1 MTTKRPIAAALL
13 LCLLLNGC
21 FSYVPTESTPGRASR
36 VRVALLAP
44 ADFRLLEYTA
54 NEVVVADGEL
64 VRADD
69 REVVLSATRL
79 QARSGYEFVGHGET
93 ITIPRGNVG
102 SLQRKRIAPLQSAL
116 LAGAVAAVVVL
127 STQLFDA
134 VRGGDG
140 GGEKPPVPPT

>member
-1 MTTKRPIAAALL
+1 MATKRPIAAALL

-21 FSYVPTESTPGRASR
+21 FSYAPAQSTPGRAAR
-36 VRVALLAP
+36 VRVALVAP

-54 NEVVVADGEL
+54 NEVVVADGEM
-64 VRADD
+64 VSADD

-93 ITIPRGNVG
+93 ITIPRSNVA

-127 STQLFDA
+127 STRLFEA

-140 GGEKPPVPPT
+140 GGEKPPPPPN

>member
-1 MTTKRPIAAALL
+1 MATKRPVAAALL

-21 FSYVPTESTPGRASR
+21 FTYAPTQSTPGRAAR
-36 VRVALLAP
+36 VRVALASP
-44 ADFRLLEYTA
+44 ADFRLTEYTA

-93 ITIPRGNVG
+93 LTIPRSNVA
-102 SLQRKRIAPLQSAL
+102 SLQRKRIAPLQSVL

-127 STQLFDA
+127 TTQLFEA
-134 VRGGDG
+134 LNGGGG
-140 GGEKPPVPPT
+140 GGEKPPAPPS